1 MRVSARCDRCQC
13 RTAAC
18 FFHLPRHHFG
28 VHPFLTCIP
37 SVRRHTL
44 RVALIVPFSE
54 KSTSINQLLCFRDFL
69 CLLAAISPQWIPSIL
84 APDLLTPPS
93 SSLLFPLFFFAHLV
107 PLSSALSYLLSPLL
121 LCLLHCSFVSLFF
134 LSLFFFSPPSL
145 SQEPVWLQCDLFS
158 STAAAADWHGW
169 ELALWYT
176 HQRGSHDGPCQ
187 QKTHQAHTVI
197 AAQW

>member
-1 MRVSARCDRCQC
+1 MGQRYNPENACNVYINSHFLKNEPNFKKRQYINVAVFSINVSIAHRRHSRRWLTVCCINRSGITILSFRMRVSARCDRCQC

-69 CLLAAISPQWIPSIL
+69 CLLAAISPQ
-84 APDLLTPPS
+84 
-93 SSLLFPLFFFAHLV
+93 
-107 PLSSALSYLLSPLL
+107 
-121 LCLLHCSFVSLFF
+121 
-134 LSLFFFSPPSL
+134 
-145 SQEPVWLQCDLFS
+145 
-158 STAAAADWHGW
+158 
-169 ELALWYT
+169 
-176 HQRGSHDGPCQ
+176 
-187 QKTHQAHTVI
+187 
-197 AAQW
+197 